1 MTLEQINAELVEIMG
16 LIDNIDLSKE
26 ATPEQIK
33 KMADKPIER
42 VEKVSADKGFTEE
55 NLDTAINIF
64 GQAKVKVEK
73 YDPSEEYAE
82 AQSDKTKSKDILARV
97 SAKKDAVGRIA
108 GKYDELTRKKDVIE
122 KYKKKFDIRH
132 LEQREERKLLA
143 NNNRIANNEARW
155 QEIEDFKGKIGKE
168 LETIDVGLA
177 EIKELEELEKQFK
190 KLEEDKV
197 NIAELKADPSVDKDV
212 IADYEAKIK
221 INENE
226 SKYKEALEKATK
238 KYPTLDANNLEA
250 SIANIKESR
259 KKEINIARNNIN
271 SELNVAEKKY
281 GYKLGFQTFIEERI
295 KATKTDEEFLS
306 VFNSAQSELS
316 AKNYTL
322 QFENDKVNDNITSM
336 REGQKV
342 MQEGETGDSKEEP
355 TEEEI
360 QKMMESIPTSKAL
373 SLTGEELEDAVYK
386 YLVEQKGK
394 DPNKNHP
401 ILKWMSTWHGKQ
413 DEWRK
418 SYEEKLRAEAIEKIR
433 SEKQDKKAKVVESKR
448 EKFISS
454 LLTRVMKADD
464 KTVKQMD
471 EAAEKNP
478 GQVLEDIYKDMD
490 DDSTR

>member
-73 YDPSEEYAE
+73 YDPNEEYVE
-82 AQSDKTKSKDILARV
+82 AQSDKTKSKDILVRV

-155 QEIEDFKGKIGKE
+155 QEIQDFKGKIRME
-168 LETIDVGLA
+168 LEDINICLK

-190 KLEEDKV
+190 KLKEDKAD
-197 NIAELKADPSVDKDV
+197 IAKLKADPSVDKDV
-212 IADYEAKIK
+212 IADYEAKI

-226 SKYKEALEKATK
+226 SKCKEALEKATK
-238 KYPTLDANNLEA
+238 KYPTLKANNLEG
-250 SIANIKESR
+250 SIAKIKGEKRSKIAGAKGSI
-259 KKEINIARNNIN
+259 KKK
-271 SELNVAEKKY
+271 LGFAEKKY
-281 GYKLGFQTFIEERI
+281 GYKRGFQTFMDKRI
-295 KATKTDEEFLS
+295 QAIKTDEEFLS
-306 VFNSAQSELS
+306 VFDSAQSELS

-322 QFENDKVNDNITSM
+322 QLENDKVNDNITSM
-336 REGQKV
+336 REGQKI